1 MKPTKFKGKL
11 LFVSPLNQQ
20 MWFQDRISVGTG
32 QNTIFLQSFCSL
44 FNDTISIKG
53 PGVA

>member
-1 MKPTKFKGKL
+1 MKPREFKSKL
-11 LFVSPLNQQ
+11 LFAYPVTQQ

-32 QNTIFLQSFCSL
+32 QIQYFLQSFCSL
-44 FNDTISIKG
+44 FNDTINIKG